1 MRLALIS
8 KSRVAGLFVP
18 LGPPPGLILTV
29 GHVGCNRRCANLAVN
44 AFLVPPQ
51 LYTVGIDINVKIAD
65 MASVAH
71 AHANASEYLALRV
84 IILQETVHDSYLNA
98 SDKRPGTLLEQ
109 IVNEIVTMT
118 GKVRGISQQGG
129 H

>member
-29 GHVGCNRRCANLAVN
+29 GHVGCNRRCANLEVN

-51 LYTVGIDINVKIAD
+51 LYTVGGLI
-65 MASVAH
+65 
-71 AHANASEYLALRV
+71 
-84 IILQETVHDSYLNA
+84 
-98 SDKRPGTLLEQ
+98 KRSACIPNRQAGT
-109 IVNEIVTMT
+109 
-118 GKVRGISQQGG
+118 
-129 H
+129 

>member
-65 MASVAH
+65 MAYSCPISSQSKSL
-71 AHANASEYLALRV
+71 NISFILEKASLYQFLL
-84 IILQETVHDSYLNA
+84 LDTVSN
-98 SDKRPGTLLEQ
+98 
-109 IVNEIVTMT
+109 
-118 GKVRGISQQGG
+118 
-129 H
+129 

>member
-65 MASVAH
+65 MAYFLVMTLAYISV
-71 AHANASEYLALRV
+71 RP
-84 IILQETVHDSYLNA
+84 QTDSDA
-98 SDKRPGTLLEQ
+98 RMS
-109 IVNEIVTMT
+109 
-118 GKVRGISQQGG
+118 
-129 H
+129 

>member
-29 GHVGCNRRCANLAVN
+29 GHVGCNRRCTNLAVN

-65 MASVAH
+65 MAYSVICGQRSAV
-71 AHANASEYLALRV
+71 AAWLT
-84 IILQETVHDSYLNA
+84 Q
-98 SDKRPGTLLEQ
+98 
-109 IVNEIVTMT
+109 M
-118 GKVRGISQQGG
+118 
-129 H
+129 

>member
-29 GHVGCNRRCANLAVN
+29 GHVGCNWRCANLAVN

-65 MASVAH
+65 MAYLVTLVDYCLPFVGLRSQTTETFAECHRIGRPDRQRYQNDRHVSCMRFEL
-71 AHANASEYLALRV
+71 ASNYC
-84 IILQETVHDSYLNA
+84 S
-98 SDKRPGTLLEQ
+98 
-109 IVNEIVTMT
+109 
-118 GKVRGISQQGG
+118 
-129 H
+129 

>member
-65 MASVAH
+65 MAYCMVSA
-71 AHANASEYLALRV
+71 V
-84 IILQETVHDSYLNA
+84 IGSSLHLYILSTRLC
-98 SDKRPGTLLEQ
+98 
-109 IVNEIVTMT
+109 
-118 GKVRGISQQGG
+118 
-129 H
+129 

>member
-51 LYTVGIDINVKIAD
+51 LYTIGIDINVKIAD
-65 MASVAH
+65 MAYYGKSRSRGNLGNHVTCDVLEWDQAVR
-71 AHANASEYLALRV
+71 RV
-84 IILQETVHDSYLNA
+84 KNSPPPHPARQHERD
-98 SDKRPGTLLEQ
+98 GTAWFTKLLC
-109 IVNEIVTMT
+109 
-118 GKVRGISQQGG
+118 S
-129 H
+129 

>member
-29 GHVGCNRRCANLAVN
+29 GHVGCNRRCTNLAVN

-65 MASVAH
+65 MAYWTSHLMHVRDFKDLH
-71 AHANASEYLALRV
+71 WLVHSTALFSAR
-84 IILQETVHDSYLNA
+84 
-98 SDKRPGTLLEQ
+98 
-109 IVNEIVTMT
+109 
-118 GKVRGISQQGG
+118 
-129 H
+129 

>member
-8 KSRVAGLFVP
+8 KSRAAGLFVP

-29 GHVGCNRRCANLAVN
+29 GHIGCNQRCANLAVN

-65 MASVAH
+65 MAYSNTTNKFTRMTDRSPAH
-71 AHANASEYLALRV
+71 LFQLRSCHIKFCSLSNHAITDIEGTFYINNKHALSISER
-84 IILQETVHDSYLNA
+84 
-98 SDKRPGTLLEQ
+98 
-109 IVNEIVTMT
+109 
-118 GKVRGISQQGG
+118 
-129 H
+129 

>member
-65 MASVAH
+65 MAYLILMTTMMITVIMVAV
-71 AHANASEYLALRV
+71 AV
-84 IILQETVHDSYLNA
+84 VQ
-98 SDKRPGTLLEQ
+98 KR
-109 IVNEIVTMT
+109 
-118 GKVRGISQQGG
+118 RGIP
-129 H
+129 

>member
-65 MASVAH
+65 IA
-71 AHANASEYLALRV
+71 YLTRFCKEIFHENFFRALDNLTGFQSMH
-84 IILQETVHDSYLNA
+84 IL
-98 SDKRPGTLLEQ
+98 P
-109 IVNEIVTMT
+109 
-118 GKVRGISQQGG
+118 
-129 H
+129 

>member
-29 GHVGCNRRCANLAVN
+29 GHVGCNCRCANLAVN
-44 AFLVPPQ
+44 AFLAPPQ

-65 MASVAH
+65 MAYWRLTGFERYPCGPLSCSHSIVALILERNFVH
-71 AHANASEYLALRV
+71 VKFPDSARNRV
-84 IILQETVHDSYLNA
+84 LTRVGESRA
-98 SDKRPGTLLEQ
+98 CSRPFL
-109 IVNEIVTMT
+109 
-118 GKVRGISQQGG
+118 ISRM
-129 H
+129 

>member
-29 GHVGCNRRCANLAVN
+29 GHVGCNWRCANLAVN

-65 MASVAH
+65 MAYWTHNPPRVVGVQSILPFSLRWLQIHQSYWLFSHYQRSKGEPKKCQDPRSV
-71 AHANASEYLALRV
+71 LFLCQRW
-84 IILQETVHDSYLNA
+84 
-98 SDKRPGTLLEQ
+98 
-109 IVNEIVTMT
+109 
-118 GKVRGISQQGG
+118 
-129 H
+129 